1 MSELYARLAEYLA
14 FPFVRYA
21 FAVGV
26 LVALCAGL
34 LGVPLVLKRFSFIG
48 DGLSHVAFG
57 ALAVATVLRLA
68 APMALVLP
76 VTALSAVA
84 LLRTGRSSRIQG
96 DAAIAMLSSAALA
109 AGYLLLHVFPV
120 SSNIAGD
127 VCSTLFGS
135 ASILTLTAGDVALAG
150 VMAAAVL
157 GVFALCYHR
166 LFAVTFDEEFARGTG
181 IRAGAYNLLL
191 AVLSAVVIVLALEL
205 VGSLLISA
213 LVVFPALS
221 AMGLCRSFRG
231 VTFTAAALAVACAA
245 VGIFVSILLS
255 TPVGPTIVL
264 TDALAFLVCRLAG
277 KNG

>member
-96 DAAIAMLSSAALA
+96 DAAIAMLS
-109 AGYLLLHVFPV
+109 
-120 SSNIAGD
+120 
-127 VCSTLFGS
+127 
-135 ASILTLTAGDVALAG
+135 
-150 VMAAAVL
+150 
-157 GVFALCYHR
+157 
-166 LFAVTFDEEFARGTG
+166 
-181 IRAGAYNLLL
+181 
-191 AVLSAVVIVLALEL
+191 LS
-205 VGSLLISA
+205 LIH
-213 LVVFPALS
+213 
-221 AMGLCRSFRG
+221 
-231 VTFTAAALAVACAA
+231 
-245 VGIFVSILLS
+245 I
-255 TPVGPTIVL
+255 
-264 TDALAFLVCRLAG
+264 
-277 KNG
+277 

>member
-1 MSELYARLAEYLA
+1 MSEMFARVGEYLA

-76 VTALSAVA
+76 VTALCAVA
-84 LLRTGRSSRIQG
+84 LLRTGSRSRIQG

-135 ASILTLTAGDVALAG
+135 ASILTLTAGDVALAA
-150 VMAAAVL
+150 VMAAVVL

-166 LFAVTFDEEFARGTG
+166 IFAVTFDEEFARGTG
-181 IRAGAYNLLL
+181 IQAGAYNLLL
-191 AVLSAVVIVLALEL
+191 AVIAAVVIVLALEL

-231 VTFTAAALAVACAA
+231 VTLLAAALAVACAA

-264 TDALAFLVCRLAG
+264 ADGLVFLVCRLAG
-277 KNG
+277 MRH